1 MHELQKRLSIIWKKK
16 DLASII
22 WKKKDLVLFGKKM
35 HEVQKRQYYLKKMHE
50 LQKRLS

>member
-1 MHELQKRLSIIWKKK
+1 MNSKK

-35 HEVQKRQYYLKKMHE
+35 HE
-50 LQKRLS
+50 LQKRLSYWTTQSALE